1 MFAPFSLKPFRTKGL
16 DRFGGRRNHASG
28 LPLTD
33 CAGNS
38 NLRLEPSTGMRSLV
52 VEDEPKIADDMAASL
67 KMAGFAVDICR
78 DGEEAWFLGDT
89 EEFDVVILDLGLPK
103 LDGLTV
109 LKRWRA
115 EGRNMP
121 VIVLTARDGWTARV
135 EGINSGADDYLTKPF
150 KMEELIARVRAVLRR
165 THGHSGPL
173 LKSGAMALDTNQM
186 RITVDGKVVP
196 LTPLEYRLISY
207 LLHHKGRIVPG
218 GELRDH
224 VYGNEDAR
232 EANAIEAI
240 IVRLRRKL
248 GTGSIETRRGLGY
261 CIKDSTG

>member
-1 MFAPFSLKPFRTKGL
+1 LGPNAKPSGALETL
-16 DRFGGRRNHASG
+16 D
-28 LPLTD
+28 T
-33 CAGNS
+33 
-38 NLRLEPSTGMRSLV
+38 MRILI
-52 VEDEPKIADDMAASL
+52 VEDEAKIAEDMANSL
-67 KMAGFAVDICR
+67 VMAGFAADICG

-89 EEFDVVILDLGLPK
+89 EDFDAVILDLGLPK

-109 LKRWRA
+109 LKRWR
-115 EGRNMP
+115 EGGRNMP

-135 EGINSGADDYLTKPF
+135 EGINIGADDYLNKPF

-165 THGHSGPL
+165 THGHAGPV
-173 LKSGAMALDTNQM
+173 LKAGTMTLDTSQM
-186 RITVDGKVVP
+186 RISVDGTAVP

-224 VYGNEDAR
+224 VYGSDDAR
-232 EANAIEAI
+232 EANAVEAI

-248 GTGSIETRRGLGY
+248 GPGSIETRRGLGY
-261 CIKDSTG
+261 CIRDGGG

>member
-1 MFAPFSLKPFRTKGL
+1 MRTL
-16 DRFGGRRNHASG
+16 I
-28 LPLTD
+28 
-33 CAGNS
+33 
-38 NLRLEPSTGMRSLV
+38 
-52 VEDEPKIADDMAASL
+52 VEDEPKIAEDMAASL
-67 KMAGFAVDICR
+67 KLAGFAVDVCH
-78 DGEEAWFLGDT
+78 DGEDAWFLGDT

-109 LKRWRA
+109 LKRWRS

-135 EGINSGADDYLTKPF
+135 EGINNGADDYLTKPF
-150 KMEELIARVRAVLRR
+150 KMEELIARIRAVLRR

-173 LKSGAMALDTNQM
+173 LKAGTLTLDTNQM
-186 RITVDGKVVP
+186 RISVDGNAVP
-196 LTPLEYRLISY
+196 LTPLEYRLIAY
-207 LLHHKGRIVPG
+207 LLHNKDRIVPG

-224 VYGNEDAR
+224 VYGSEDSR

-248 GTGSIETRRGLGY
+248 GPAIIETRRGLGY
-261 CIKDSTG
+261 RIKDGIA